1 MKKKVT
7 ASVESRFRTAK
18 WRTVVS
24 PFTNLH
30 IVKKDLLRYL
40 EHEASGTLGSMAGPS
55 PLLLPLQL
63 RLIVEGRAWSLPD
76 FKLENL
82 YGTHLNDMVDALFR
96 DMERIMDL
104 HEAFY
109 GD

>member
-7 ASVESRFRTAK
+7 ASIESRFPATK
-18 WRTVVS
+18 WKIVVP

-30 IVKKDLLRYL
+30 IVKKDLLHYL
-40 EHEASGTLGSMAGPS
+40 EHEALSSMSVPPGVLIS
-55 PLLLPLQL
+55 LQL
-63 RLIVEGRAWSLPD
+63 RMIVNGKAWNLPD
-76 FKLENL
+76 FELKNL
-82 YGTHLNDMVDALFR
+82 YSNTVLDVANDLFR

>member
-1 MKKKVT
+1 VKKKVT
-7 ASVESRFRTAK
+7 ASVESRFPTTK
-18 WRTVVS
+18 WKTVVP

-30 IVKKDLLRYL
+30 IVKKDLLHYL
-40 EHEASGTLGSMAGPS
+40 EDETLNIISVPPGIPISI
-55 PLLLPLQL
+55 QL
-63 RLIVEGRAWSLPD
+63 RMIVNGKAWNLPD
-76 FKLENL
+76 FELKDL
-82 YGTHLNDMVDALFR
+82 YTGTRLFDAASDLFR